1 MNFLDLEIN
10 QKNYKKIIVLSIF
23 IVALILVLYYIELL
37 VPKKFTLEDD
47 TKVVDFNEQEELV
60 VHIDILTPPGK
71 KIEIVGY
78 AYLTDDEVFTVDC
91 SYVLRNKE
99 SGEMYLLKT
108 RHEKNVNV
116 PEVYP
121 YAGMHTRF
129 LTLGIEKGNYDIC
142 VLYKNNENNIFK
154 NTGINVEI

>member
-10 QKNYKKIIVLSIF
+10 QKNYIKILALSVF
-23 IVALILVLYYIELL
+23 IVALILVLYYITLL
-37 VPKKFTLEDD
+37 VPRKFTLEET

-60 VHIDILTPPGK
+60 VHIDILSPQGK
-71 KIEIVGY
+71 KVEIAGY

-108 RHEKNVNV
+108 RHEGNVNV
-116 PEVYP
+116 PETYP

>member
-1 MNFLDLEIN
+1 MNFLNLEIN
-10 QKNYKKIIVLSIF
+10 QKNYIKIIILSIL
-23 IVALILVLYYIELL
+23 IVTLILVLYYIELL
-37 VPKKFTLEDD
+37 VPKKIILES
-47 TKVVDFNEQEELV
+47 TTTVADFNEQEDLV
-60 VHIDILTPPGK
+60 VHIDILSSSSK
-71 KIEIVGY
+71 KVEIAGY

-99 SGEMYLLKT
+99 SGKMYLLKT
-108 RHEKNVNV
+108 RYEKNVNV